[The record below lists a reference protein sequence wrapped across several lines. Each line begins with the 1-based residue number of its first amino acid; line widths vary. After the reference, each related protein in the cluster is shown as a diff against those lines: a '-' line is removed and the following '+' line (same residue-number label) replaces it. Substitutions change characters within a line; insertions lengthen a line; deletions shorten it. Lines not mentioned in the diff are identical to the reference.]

1 MRILLYAVFVL
12 SGAAGL
18 VYESIWARYLG
29 LFVGHAAYAQILTIG
44 IFLGGMALGAL
55 LVGSRT
61 ERLAD
66 PLKWYALI
74 ELAAGA
80 VGLFFHEIYGGVTGF
95 AYQTLFPV
103 MGNGFSLTLVKW
115 IIAGGLILPQSIL
128 LGMTFPLMGAG
139 VIRRSAEQP
148 GRTLAILYFA
158 NSLGAAAGVLVAG
171 FYLLKMVGLP
181 GTLLVAAMLNLVAA
195 LGSGLVARWKP
206 LRGPAREP
214 ATEGATPVA
223 ATDADALRQRQLVLL
238 LLGMSFGT
246 AVASFIYEI
255 AWLRMLSLVLGSAT
269 HSFELMLSAFILG
282 LALGSFWVRR
292 RADRWSKPLRALGI
306 VQWVMGFSALATLPL
321 YAQSFHW
328 MADLM
333 QSFARTEG
341 GYEGFTIARYALCL
355 AVMLPSTFCAGI
367 TLPLITRTLLTSATG
382 ERAIGS
388 VYGVNTLGSIV
399 GVGLAG
405 LVLMPLLGVRLL
417 LVSGATLDMALGV
430 AILWVVAGSR
440 PRARQFAYGALAATA
455 LVAVVVAAQ
464 RGFDQRVL
472 ASGVFR
478 RGELGETGREILS
491 YRDGRTATVAAWRHP
506 ESGIIAIATNGK
518 VDGSVPKHW
527 LEACSDTSVRQPM
540 SNDISTQ
547 TLAPLITLAHA
558 PRARLAAVVGH
569 GTGMSSQVMLASTEL
584 ERMTTI
590 EIEPQMLAASR
601 AIYPTNARVFDD
613 PRSHIVI
620 EDARAFLS
628 ATEEKYDIILSEP
641 SNPWVSGVSSLFTT
655 EFYRRIAQSLADGGV
670 FGQWVHL
677 YELND
682 GLVLSVIAAVHRTF
696 PSYEIFLTAQSD
708 MLIVAAITES
718 LPAPDWSVLEWP
730 AIREDFCHAVAPTA
744 EMLEATRLTHRG
756 VLAALLDGWPQPNSD
771 FYPVLDLGAERA
783 RFRRQY
789 ARGMAD
795 LATRRI
801 DLAAPVSLRRMVPIR
816 GAEVPMTDVPRVQ
829 ALVLAAALQ
838 GPDASDGADT
848 MAAPTDL
855 EAARFRQLKWDAL
868 LAAGDP
874 PTDWRRWLG
883 ELRTVERDRQRGTH
897 GYVDAWLLG
906 SVRRYLD
913 RHDAPAEARRVVDF
927 YFGLAGWDFALA
939 AAAAD
944 ALVELEAQENGWI
957 PRRELAEGAVISKLR
972 VGDLPGARHM
982 YDRLAF
988 EESAR
993 EADFRLQLLSA
1004 YLDVFSSGPAG
1015 DPAQGTR

>member
-44 IFLGGMALGAL
+44 IFLGGMALGAM
-55 LVGSRT
+55 LVGSRS

-66 PLKWYALI
+66 PLKWYALV

-95 AYQTLFPV
+95 AYQTLFPM
-103 MGNGFSLTLVKW
+103 MGNGMSLTVAKW
-115 IIAGGLILPQSIL
+115 LIAGGLILPQSVL
-128 LGMTFPLMGAG
+128 LGTTFPLMGAG
-139 VIRRSAEQP
+139 VIRRNGEQP

-158 NSLGAAAGVLVAG
+158 NSLGAAAGVLLAG

-195 LGSGLVARWKP
+195 LGSGWVAQREP

-214 ATEGATPVA
+214 ATVATMPAA
-223 ATDADALRQRQLVLL
+223 ATDAPELRQERLVLL
-238 LLGMSFGT
+238 LLGVSFGT

-255 AWLRMLSLVLGSAT
+255 AWLRMLALVLGSAT

-292 RADRWSKPLRALGI
+292 RADRWSRPLKALGI
-306 VQWVMGFSALATLPL
+306 VQWLMGFSALATLPL
-321 YAQSFHW
+321 YTQSFHW
-328 MADLM
+328 MADLL

-355 AVMLPSTFCAGI
+355 VVMLPSTFCAGI

-388 VYGVNTLGSIV
+388 VYGVNTMGSIV

-417 LVSGATLDMALGV
+417 LVTGATLDMTLGV
-430 AILWVVAGSR
+430 AILWMVAGAR
-440 PRARQFAYGALAATA
+440 PRARRFALGALAAA
-455 LVAVVVAAQ
+455 AVVAVVATAQ

-472 ASGVFR
+472 TSGVFR
-478 RGELGETGREILS
+478 HGRVEDLPREVLY
-491 YRDGRTATVAAWRHP
+491 YRDGRTATVAAWRHT
-506 ESGIIAIATNGK
+506 ESGQVAIATNGK
-518 VDGSVPKHW
+518 VDGSVPAHW
-527 LEACSDTSVRQPM
+527 LEACSDTGLREPM
-540 SNDISTQ
+540 RSDISTQ
-547 TLAPLITLAHA
+547 TLAPLVTLAHK
-558 PRARLAAVVGH
+558 PRARVAAVVGH
-569 GTGMSSQVMLASTEL
+569 GTGMWSHMLLGSPHL
-584 ERMTTI
+584 ERVTTI
-590 EIEPQMLAASR
+590 EIEPQMFAASR
-601 AIYPTNARVFDD
+601 AVYPTNARVFDD

-628 ATEEKYDIILSEP
+628 ATEEQYDIIISEP
-641 SNPWVSGVSSLFTT
+641 SNPWVSGVASLFTA
-655 EFYRRIAQSLADGGV
+655 EFYRRVARSLAPDGV

-682 GLVLSVIAAVHRTF
+682 GLALSVVAALHRTF
-696 PSYEIFLTAQSD
+696 PSYEIFLTARGD
-708 MLIVAAITES
+708 MLVVAATSER
-718 LPAPDWSVLEWP
+718 LPAPDWSVLEWS
-730 AIREDFCHAVAPTA
+730 AIRQDFCHTVAPTA
-744 EMLEATRLTHRG
+744 PALEATRLTHRG

-771 FYPVLDLGAERA
+771 FFPVLDLGAERA
-783 RFRRQY
+783 RFLGRY
-789 ARGMAD
+789 ALGLSG

-801 DLAAPVSLRRMVPIR
+801 DLAAPVSLRRMGPTP
-816 GAEVPMTDVPRVQ
+816 GAALPMTDVPRVQ
-829 ALVLAAALQ
+829 ALTLAAALRD
-838 GPDASDGADT
+838 PAPSDGMET
-848 MAAPTDL
+848 TAAPTDL
-855 EAARFRQLKWDAL
+855 GAARFRQLRWEAL
-868 LAAGDP
+868 LSASGS
-874 PTDWRRWLG
+874 PTDWRHWLG
-883 ELRTVERDRQRGTH
+883 ELRSVERDRQGGTH

-913 RHDAPAEARRVVDF
+913 LHDAPVEARRVVDF
-927 YFGLAGWDFALA
+927 YFGLAGWDFELA

-944 ALVELEAQENGWI
+944 ALVEVEAQEDGWI
-957 PRRELAEGAVISKLR
+957 SRRELAEGAVISKLR
-972 VGDLPGARHM
+972 IGDVVGARRM
-982 YDRLAF
+982 YDRLTS
-988 EESAR
+988 EESLR

-1015 DPAQGTR
+1015 DPAQGT

>member
-1 MRILLYAVFVL
+1 VRLLLYLVFIL

-44 IFLGGMALGAL
+44 IFLGGMALGAML
-55 LVGSRT
+55 IGSRT

-95 AYQTLFPV
+95 AYENLFPM
-103 MGNGFSLTLVKW
+103 MGNGIALTLTKW
-115 IIAGGLILPQSIL
+115 LIAGGLILPQSIL
-128 LGMTFPLMGAG
+128 LGTTFPLMGAG
-139 VIRRSAEQP
+139 VIRRYGEQP

-158 NSLGAAAGVLVAG
+158 NSLGAAVGVLVAG
-171 FYLLKMVGLP
+171 FYLLRVAGLP

-195 LGSGLVARWKP
+195 LGSGFVVHRKP
-206 LRGPAREP
+206 LGEPAREP
-214 ATEGATPVA
+214 MPTEAVGVG
-223 ATDADALRQRQLVLL
+223 ATDAAALRQERLLML
-238 LLGMSFGT
+238 LLGVSFGT

-321 YAQSFHW
+321 YSQSFHW
-328 MADLM
+328 MAGLM
-333 QSFARTEG
+333 QAFASTDS
-341 GYEGFTIARYALCL
+341 GYEGFTLARYVLCL
-355 AVMLPSTFCAGI
+355 VVMLPSTFCAGI

-399 GVGLAG
+399 GVALAG

-417 LVSGATLDMALGV
+417 LVLGATLDMALGV
-430 AILWVVAGSR
+430 AILWVVAGAR
-440 PRARQFAYGALAATA
+440 PRARQFAFAALAATA
-455 LVAVVVAAQ
+455 VVAVVASAQ

-478 RGELGETGREILS
+478 FGQVDEVAREIFY
-491 YRDGRTATVAAWRHP
+491 YRDGRTATVAAWRHS
-506 ESGIIAIATNGK
+506 ESGVVAIATNGK
-518 VDGSVPKHW
+518 VDGSVPEHW
-527 LEACSDTSVRQPM
+527 LEACSDTSARRQM
-540 SNDISTQ
+540 SSDISTQ

-569 GTGMSSQVMLASTEL
+569 GTGMSSQIMLASTEL

-590 EIEPQMLAASR
+590 EIEPEILVASG

-628 ATEEKYDIILSEP
+628 AAEEKYDIILSEP
-641 SNPWVSGVSSLFTT
+641 SNPWVSGVASLFTT
-655 EFYRRIAQSLADGGV
+655 EFYDRISQSLADGGV

-696 PSYEIFLTAQSD
+696 PYYEIFLTARGD
-708 MLIVAAITES
+708 MLIVAAATE
-718 LPAPDWSVLEWP
+718 LPAPDWSVVEWP
-730 AIREDFCHAVAPTA
+730 AIREDFCHAVEPTA
-744 EMLEATRLTHRG
+744 EMLEATRLTHRT
-756 VLAALLDGWPQPNSD
+756 VLAFRFSTSVLSGRGFGANTPVGWLTS
-771 FYPVLDLGAERA
+771 
-783 RFRRQY
+783 RR
-789 ARGMAD
+789 GGS
-795 LATRRI
+795 T
-801 DLAAPVSLRRMVPIR
+801 SLRRSPC
-816 GAEVPMTDVPRVQ
+816 
-829 ALVLAAALQ
+829 AASCRS
-838 GPDASDGADT
+838 G
-848 MAAPTDL
+848 
-855 EAARFRQLKWDAL
+855 
-868 LAAGDP
+868 
-874 PTDWRRWLG
+874 
-883 ELRTVERDRQRGTH
+883 
-897 GYVDAWLLG
+897 
-906 SVRRYLD
+906 VRR
-913 RHDAPAEARRVVDF
+913 RR
-927 YFGLAGWDFALA
+927 
-939 AAAAD
+939 
-944 ALVELEAQENGWI
+944 
-957 PRRELAEGAVISKLR
+957 
-972 VGDLPGARHM
+972 
-982 YDRLAF
+982 
-988 EESAR
+988 
-993 EADFRLQLLSA
+993 
-1004 YLDVFSSGPAG
+1004 
-1015 DPAQGTR
+1015 

>member
-1 MRILLYAVFVL
+1 VRLLLYLVFIL

-44 IFLGGMALGAL
+44 IFLGGMALGAML
-55 LVGSRT
+55 IGSRT

-95 AYQTLFPV
+95 AYESLFPM
-103 MGNGFSLTLVKW
+103 MGNGVALTLTKW
-115 IIAGGLILPQSIL
+115 LIAGGLILPQSIL
-128 LGMTFPLMGAG
+128 LGTTFPLMGAG
-139 VIRRSAEQP
+139 VIRRYGEQP

-158 NSLGAAAGVLVAG
+158 NSLGAAVGVLVAG
-171 FYLLKMVGLP
+171 FYLLKVAGLP

-195 LGSGLVARWKP
+195 LGSGFVAQRKP

-214 ATEGATPVA
+214 VPAGAEEVA
-223 ATDADALRQRQLVLL
+223 GTDAAALRQERLLVLL
-238 LLGMSFGT
+238 LGVSFGT

-292 RADRWSKPLRALGI
+292 RADRWSRPLRALGI

-321 YAQSFHW
+321 YTQSFRW

-333 QSFARTEG
+333 QAFASTDG
-341 GYEGFTIARYALCL
+341 GYEGFTLARYVLCL

-388 VYGVNTLGSIV
+388 VYGVNTLGSII
-399 GVGLAG
+399 GVAMAG

-417 LVSGATLDMALGV
+417 LVLGATLDMAIGV
-430 AILWVVAGSR
+430 AILWVVAGPK

-455 LVAVVVAAQ
+455 MVAVVASAQ

-478 RGELGETGREILS
+478 FGQLNEATREIVY
-491 YRDGRTATVAAWRHP
+491 YRDGRTATVAAWRNS
-506 ESGIIAIATNGK
+506 ENGVVAIATNGK
-518 VDGSVPKHW
+518 VDGSVPEHW
-527 LEACSDTSVRQPM
+527 LEACSDTSKRQAL
-540 SNDISTQ
+540 SSDISTQ

-569 GTGMSSQVMLASTEL
+569 GTGMSSQIMLGSTEL

-590 EIEPQMLAASR
+590 EIEPEMLVASG

-628 ATEEKYDIILSEP
+628 AADEKYDIILSEP
-641 SNPWVSGVSSLFTT
+641 SNPWVSGVASLFTA
-655 EFYRRIAQSLADGGV
+655 EFYGRIAQSLAEGGV
-670 FGQWVHL
+670 FGQWIHL

-696 PSYEIFLTAQSD
+696 PYYEIFLTARGD
-708 MLIVAAITES
+708 MLIVAALTE

-730 AIREDFCHAVAPTA
+730 AIREDFCHAVEPTA
-744 EMLEATRLTHRG
+744 DMLEATRLTHRT

-771 FYPVLDLGAERA
+771 FFPVLDLGAERA

-801 DLAAPVSLRRMVPIR
+801 DIAAPVSLRRMVPIQ

-829 ALVLAAALQ
+829 SLALAAALRDP
-838 GPDASDGADT
+838 GATDGADT
-848 MAAPTDL
+848 VAALPDL
-855 EAARFRQLKWDAL
+855 EDARFRQQRWDAL
-868 LAAGDP
+868 LEAADP

-883 ELRTVERDRQRGTH
+883 ELRIVERDRQRGTS
-897 GYVDAWLLG
+897 GYVDESLLR
-906 SVRRYLD
+906 SVLRYLD
-913 RHDAPAEARRVVDF
+913 RHDAPVEARRVVDF
-927 YFGLAGWDFALA
+927 YFGLAGWDFGLA

-944 ALVELEAQENGWI
+944 ALVELEAHENGWI
-957 PRRELAEGAVISKLR
+957 SPEELAEGAVISKLR
-972 VGDLPGARHM
+972 IGDAAGASRIYEHLTS
-982 YDRLAF
+982 DV
-988 EESAR
+988 SVR
-993 EADFRLQLLSA
+993 EQDFRLQLLRA
-1004 YLDVFSSGPAG
+1004 YLDVFSGRPDAG
-1015 DPAQGTR
+1015 PAQGTR

>member
-1 MRILLYAVFVL
+1 VRPLLYLVFIL

-44 IFLGGMALGAL
+44 IFLGGMALGAML
-55 LVGSRT
+55 IGSRT

-95 AYQTLFPV
+95 AYQTLFPL
-103 MGNGFSLTLVKW
+103 MGNGISLTLAKW

-128 LGMTFPLMGAG
+128 LGTTFPLMGAG
-139 VIRRSAEQP
+139 VIRRYGEQP

-158 NSLGAAAGVLVAG
+158 NSLGAAIGVLFAG
-171 FYLLKMVGLP
+171 FYLLKTVGLP

-195 LGSGLVARWKP
+195 LGSGFVAQRKP
-206 LRGPAREP
+206 LRGAAPEP
-214 ATEGATPVA
+214 ATAAAMPVA
-223 ATDADALRQRQLVLL
+223 ATDAAALPQRQLLLL
-238 LLGMSFGT
+238 LLGVSFGT

-292 RADRWSKPLRALGI
+292 RADRWSKPLRALGV

-321 YAQSFHW
+321 YTQSFGW

-333 QSFARTEG
+333 QTFARTEE
-341 GYEGFTIARYALCL
+341 GYQGFTMARYALCL
-355 AVMLPSTFCAGI
+355 VVMLPSTFCAGI

-399 GVGLAG
+399 GVGIAG
-405 LVLMPLLGVRLL
+405 LALMPLLGVRLL
-417 LVSGATLDMALGV
+417 LVSGAALDMALGV
-430 AILWVVAGSR
+430 AILWVVAGSK
-440 PRARQFAYGALAATA
+440 PRARQLAYGALAATA
-455 LVAVVVAAQ
+455 LVTVVVAAQ

-478 RGELGETGREILS
+478 HGQVEGPSREVVY
-491 YRDGRTATVAAWRHP
+491 YRDGRTATVTAWSHP
-506 ESGIIAIATNGK
+506 ETGSMSIATNGK
-518 VDGSVPKHW
+518 VDGSVPLRW
-527 LEACSDTSVRQPM
+527 LEACSDTTVRQPM
-540 SNDISTQ
+540 SRDISTQ

-569 GTGMSSQVMLASTEL
+569 GTGMTSQVMLASAEL

-590 EIEPQMLAASR
+590 EIEPEMLVASR
-601 AIYPTNARVFDD
+601 ALYPINARVFDD
-613 PRSHIVI
+613 PRSQIVI
-620 EDARAFLS
+620 EDARTFLS

-641 SNPWVSGVSSLFTT
+641 SNPWVSGVASLFTT
-655 EFYRRIAQSLADGGV
+655 EFYSRIAGSLAEGGV

-682 GLVLSVIAAVHRTF
+682 GLVLSVIAAVHRNF
-696 PSYEIFLTAQSD
+696 PTYEIFLTAAAD
-708 MLIVAAITES
+708 MLIVATAGES
-718 LPAPDWSVLEWP
+718 LPAPDWSIVEWP
-730 AIREDFCHAVAPTA
+730 AIRADFCHAVEPTA
-744 EMLEATRLTHRG
+744 EMLEATRLTHRTA
-756 VLAALLDGWPQPNSD
+756 LAALLDGWQQPNSD
-771 FYPVLDLGAERA
+771 FFPVLDLGAERA
-783 RFRRQY
+783 RFRGQF
-789 ARGMAD
+789 ASGIGD

-801 DLAAPVSLRRMVPIR
+801 DIAAPVSLRRMVPIQ
-816 GAEVPMTDVPRVQ
+816 GDPVPMTDVPRVR
-829 ALVLAAALQ
+829 ALTLAAALRDYVV
-838 GPDASDGADT
+838 GVGVDTTVAASLEDA
-848 MAAPTDL
+848 
-855 EAARFRQLKWDAL
+855 RYRQLRWDAL
-868 LAAGDP
+868 LVASEP
-874 PTDWRRWLG
+874 PSDWKRWLG
-883 ELRTVERDRQRGTH
+883 ELRVVERDRQRGTH
-897 GYVDAWLLG
+897 GFVDESLLA
-906 SVRRYLD
+906 SVRSYLE

-927 YFGLAGWDFALA
+927 YFGLAGWDFGLA

-944 ALVELEAQENGWI
+944 DLLEAEAQEQGWI
-957 PRRELAEGAVISKLR
+957 SREELTEGAVIAKLR
-972 VGDLPGARHM
+972 VGDVAGARSI
-982 YDRLAF
+982 YDLLTS
-988 EESAR
+988 EEER
-993 EADFRLQLLSA
+993 QGRDFRLQLISA
-1004 YLDVFSSGPAG
+1004 YLDAFSGGPVGAEAG
-1015 DPAQGTR
+1015 GR

>member
-1 MRILLYAVFVL
+1 VRPLLYLVFIL

-44 IFLGGMALGAL
+44 IFLGGMALGAM

-66 PLKWYALI
+66 PLRWYALI

-95 AYQTLFPV
+95 AYESLFPM
-103 MGNGFSLTLVKW
+103 MGNGVALTLAKW
-115 IIAGGLILPQSIL
+115 LIAGGLILPQSIL
-128 LGMTFPLMGAG
+128 LGTTFPLMGAG
-139 VIRRSAEQP
+139 VIRRYGEQP

-158 NSLGAAAGVLVAG
+158 NSLGAAVGVLVAG
-171 FYLLKMVGLP
+171 FYLLRVAGLP

-195 LGSGLVARWKP
+195 LGSGFVAQRRP
-206 LRGPAREP
+206 LGGPAREP
-214 ATEGATPVA
+214 VPAEAEQVG
-223 ATDADALRQRQLVLL
+223 ATDAAALRQERLLVLL
-238 LLGMSFGT
+238 LAVSFGT

-292 RADRWSKPLRALGI
+292 RADRWSKPLRTLGI

-321 YAQSFHW
+321 YTQSFHW

-341 GYEGFTIARYALCL
+341 GYEGFTIARYVLCL

-399 GVGLAG
+399 GVAMAG

-417 LVSGATLDMALGV
+417 LVLGATLDMAIGV
-430 AILWVVAGSR
+430 GILWVVAGSK
-440 PRARQFAYGALAATA
+440 PRARQLTYGALAAT
-455 LVAVVVAAQ
+455 VAVALLVTVQ

-478 RGELGETGREILS
+478 HGLLEEVPREVLY
-491 YRDGRTATVAAWRHP
+491 YRDGRTATVAAWRQM
-506 ESGIIAIATNGK
+506 ESGIVAIATNGK
-518 VDGSVPKHW
+518 VDGSVPEHW

-540 SNDISTQ
+540 GGDISTQ

-558 PRARLAAVVGH
+558 PRARLAVVVGH
-569 GTGMSSQVMLASTEL
+569 GTGMSSQIMLGSAEL

-590 EIEPQMLAASR
+590 EIEPEMLVASG

-628 ATEEKYDIILSEP
+628 AAEDKYDIILSEP
-641 SNPWVSGVSSLFTT
+641 SNPWVSGVASLFTL
-655 EFYRRIAQSLADGGV
+655 EFYHRIAQSLADGGV

-682 GLVLSVIAAVHRTF
+682 GLVLSVIAAVHRIF
-696 PSYEIFLTAQSD
+696 PSYEIFLTAAGD
-708 MLIVAAITES
+708 MLIVAANTER

-730 AIREDFCHAVAPTA
+730 ALREDFCHAVAPTA

-756 VLAALLDGWPQPNSD
+756 VLAALLDGWAQPNSD
-771 FYPVLDLGAERA
+771 FFPVLDLGAERA
-783 RFRRQY
+783 RYLGQY

-801 DLAAPVSLRRMVPIR
+801 DIAAPVSLRRMVPSW
-816 GAEVPMTDVPRVQ
+816 GADGPMTDVPRVQ
-829 ALVLAAALQ
+829 ALALAAALQ
-838 GPDASDGADT
+838 GSDASDGVDT
-848 MAAPTDL
+848 TAARQPL
-855 EAARFRQLKWDAL
+855 EAAKFRRLRWEAL

-883 ELRTVERDRQRGTH
+883 ELRIVERDRQRGTS
-897 GYVDAWLLG
+897 GYVDESLLR
-906 SVRRYLD
+906 SVLRYLD
-913 RHDAPAEARRVVDF
+913 RHNAPVEARRVVDF
-927 YFGLAGWDFALA
+927 YFGLAGWDFGLA

-944 ALVELEAQENGWI
+944 ALVEAQAQEDGWI
-957 PRRELAEGAVISKLR
+957 TLEELAEGAVISKLR
-972 VGDLPGARHM
+972 IGDVAGASRV
-982 YDRLAF
+982 YDHLT
-988 EESAR
+988 SDVSVR
-993 EADFRLQLLSA
+993 ERDFRLQILRA
-1004 YLDVFSSGPAG
+1004 YLDDFSGRPDAP
-1015 DPAQGTR
+1015 PAQGTR